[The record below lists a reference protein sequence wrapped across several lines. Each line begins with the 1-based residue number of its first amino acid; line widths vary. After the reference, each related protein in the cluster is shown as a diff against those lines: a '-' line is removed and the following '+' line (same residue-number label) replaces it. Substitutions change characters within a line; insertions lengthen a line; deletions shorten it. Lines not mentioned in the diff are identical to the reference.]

1 MNDLETFRAALQAPT
16 ETAHDA
22 LDIDRIMQQGGRLR
36 RRRRLLTGA
45 AGVTTALVLVTGGV
59 QVGRAFA
66 PPAPPAPGIS
76 VAAPAQSPGDR
87 SGEYVGDVV
96 RTGVQVGERE
106 LVLGVVPI
114 DDPKLPE
121 VNYGVMAG
129 VRALGGGL
137 TSRYLSSESEGP
149 WRAPGFHAVS
159 GATNIEG
166 DDIPTFGYYV
176 GPATKITA
184 GKGKKV
190 TARQVQWSEDPLV
203 VLFWFDP
210 ADVPEDFQATSLTA
224 YDKDGATLVTGNNAV
239 GVG

>member
-16 ETAHDA
+16 DTAHDV
-22 LDIDRIMQQGGRLR
+22 LDLDRIMQQGGRLR
-36 RRRRLLTGA
+36 RRRRLLAGA
-45 AGVTTALVLVTGGV
+45 AGVATALVLVTGGV
-59 QVGRAFA
+59 QAGRTFA
-66 PPAPPAPGIS
+66 PPAPGVS
-76 VAAPAQSPGDR
+76 VAAPGPSSGDT
-87 SGEYVGDVV
+87 SVQYVGDLV

-106 LVLGVVPI
+106 LVLYMAPV

-121 VNYGVMAG
+121 GDFGVTAG
-129 VRALGGGL
+129 VLALDGGL
-137 TSRYLSSESEGP
+137 TSRMFTNEAEGP

-159 GATNIEG
+159 GATNVEG

-190 TARQVQWSEDPLV
+190 TARQAQWTEDPSV

-210 ADVPEDFQATSLTA
+210 ADLPDGFQASSLTA
-224 YDKDGATLVTGNNAV
+224 YDKDGDTLTTGNNAV